1 MSHKPSAPAGVALAE
16 LLQIMARLRD
26 PEGGCPWDLEQ
37 DFASIAPYTLEEAY
51 EVAEAIQR
59 NDADDLRDELGD
71 LLFQVVFHAQM
82 AHEKGWF
89 DFDDVVVAINRKLV
103 RRHPHVFADEEI
115 FDARAQT
122 EAWEQHKASER
133 AAKGLV
139 CDSAVDGVPLAMPA
153 LVRAQKIQRR
163 AARVGFDWDDIQGV
177 VDKLEEELA
186 ELKQALDAREPVERV
201 QEELGDLLFSGV
213 NLARFLEADAES
225 LLRHASHKF
234 ECRFRL
240 VERFAQREQRKLQD
254 CTLAELEAYWQ
265 AAKQQLAGEAS
276 SRTDGN

>member
-1 MSHKPSAPAGVALAE
+1 MNHKPSAPAGAALAE

-26 PEGGCPWDLEQ
+26 PEDGCPWDLEQ

-59 NDADDLRDELGD
+59 NDAGDLRDELGD

-82 AHEKGWF
+82 AHEQGWF
-89 DFDDVVVAINRKLV
+89 DFDDVVDAINRKLV
-103 RRHPHVFADEEI
+103 RRHPHVFGNDKI
-115 FDARAQT
+115 SDARAQT
-122 EAWEQHKASER
+122 EAWERHKASER
-133 AAKGLV
+133 AAKGIV
-139 CDSAVDGVPLAMPA
+139 GDSAVDGIPLAMPA

-163 AARVGFDWDDIQGV
+163 ASRVGFDWDDIQGV
-177 VDKLEEELA
+177 VAKLEEELA
-186 ELKQALDAREPVERV
+186 ELKQALDSREPVERV

-234 ECRFRL
+234 EDRFRL
-240 VERFAQREQRKLQD
+240 VEQLAQEQRRALQD
-254 CTLAELEAYWQ
+254 CTLEELEAYWQ
-265 AAKQQLAGEAS
+265 AAKRKLAEKRQG
-276 SRTDGN
+276 